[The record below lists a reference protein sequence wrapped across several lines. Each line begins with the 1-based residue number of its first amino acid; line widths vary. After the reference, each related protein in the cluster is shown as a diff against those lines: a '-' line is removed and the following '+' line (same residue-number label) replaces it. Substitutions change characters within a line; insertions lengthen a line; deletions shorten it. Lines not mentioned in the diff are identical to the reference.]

1 MYLVV
6 SVHMIFVVC
15 VYVSWA
21 VSVCMFLIVSVLI
34 ILSSYANVLCC

>member
-21 VSVCMFLIVSVLI
+21 VSVCMFLVFCVLI
-34 ILSSYANVLCC
+34 ISSSYVNVLCC